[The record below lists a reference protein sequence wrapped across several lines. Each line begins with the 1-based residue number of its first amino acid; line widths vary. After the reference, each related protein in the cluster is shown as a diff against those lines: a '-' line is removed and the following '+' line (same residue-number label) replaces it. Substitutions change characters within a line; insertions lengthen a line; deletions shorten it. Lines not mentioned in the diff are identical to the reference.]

1 MLNFDDYKE
10 FKNDKEICDIIY
22 YHNEIERLLNINDI
36 DNLNRKMQEISSK
49 YLIESMMYNTVNA
62 IPPQNIYQNA
72 ENCIRFLRTL
82 LSEKIINKTG
92 KTSL

>member
-22 YHNEIERLLNINDI
+22 YHNEIEHLLNIKDTN
-36 DNLNRKMQEISSK
+36 NLKRKMQEISNK
-49 YLIESMMYNTVNA
+49 YIIESMMYNTTNP

-72 ENCIRFLRTL
+72 ENCMRFLRAL
-82 LSEKIINKTG
+82 LSEKIISKIG